1 MQNNKHDQAPD
12 AQPSMMEKLLYVRTE
27 VRADQWEIR
36 FQYDGG
42 GAWMSLKKGEPI
54 SRTVAEL
61 RRLADLLEQRAL
73 S

>member
-1 MQNNKHDQAPD
+1 MNDTETKT
-12 AQPSMMEKLLYVRTE
+12 EKLLYIRTE
-27 VRADQWEIR
+27 VQAGEWKIR

-42 GAWMSLKKGEPI
+42 GAWLRLKKGEPI
-54 SRTVAEL
+54 SQTAAEL